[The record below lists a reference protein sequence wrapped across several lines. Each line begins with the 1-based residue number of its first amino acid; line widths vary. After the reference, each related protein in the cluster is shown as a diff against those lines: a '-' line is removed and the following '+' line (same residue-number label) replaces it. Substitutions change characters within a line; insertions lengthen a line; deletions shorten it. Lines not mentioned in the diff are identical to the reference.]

1 MNYPAIVVLGGL
13 LQLICYPALM
23 GQDSKNYLSYHQRI
37 DEAESAIADELYE
50 EALVIYEQVIAD
62 YDFVFLRD
70 MKVATQLAYYVGRED
85 QGDEF
90 LKMAVASGWSVK
102 SARKNKYL
110 SEVVSKEKWRS
121 LEAVEDSSRRE
132 VNEELREQVREMY
145 KKDQGKALAAFIKL
159 REKSR
164 LRYTREKFA
173 PHSEGQMLQLIEIL
187 DDHGY
192 PGERLIGNNYW
203 MSTVVSHHNSISP
216 NYSQQDTLY
225 GYVRPILLKALEQG
239 QISPY
244 ELALMEDWQ
253 IAVASNRQDTG
264 YGYLDPPTKS
274 TLQEANDRRQVI
286 GLRSIGLR
294 NRLVDLQQQTG
305 MSFYLPDWVDGAIEI
320 REE

>member
-1 MNYPAIVVLGGL
+1 MHYTSIFVLSGL

-23 GQDSKNYLSYHQRI
+23 GQDSENYLSYHQRI
-37 DEAESAIADELYE
+37 DEAERAIAAEQYE
-50 EALVIYEQVIAD
+50 EALIIYEQVSNS

-70 MKVATQLAYYVGRED
+70 LKVATQLAYYVGRED
-85 QGDEF
+85 QGDEL
-90 LKMAVASGWSVK
+90 LKTTVAAGWSVK

-121 LEAVEDSSRRE
+121 LEDMDESSKRE

-145 KKDQGKALAAFIKL
+145 KRDQGKALAAFIKL

-173 PHSEGQMLQLIEIL
+173 PHSEGQMHQLIEIL

-216 NYSQQDTLY
+216 DYSQQDTLY
-225 GYVRPILLKALEQG
+225 RFVRPILLKALEQG

-244 ELALMEDWQ
+244 ELALMDDWQ
-253 IAVASNRQDTG
+253 IAVASNRQNTG
-264 YGYLDPPTKS
+264 YGFLDPPTKS
-274 TLQEANDRRQVI
+274 TLQGANDRRQAI

-305 MSFYLPDWVDGAIEI
+305 MNFYLPDWVDGAIEI
-320 REE
+320 RGE